1 MNPWQGKLL
10 DWYRQAHRPLP
21 WRQTRDPYAIL
32 LSEILLQ
39 QTRVDQALPYYQRFL
54 ARFPTLNHLALAPL
68 EEVLLLWQGLGYY
81 TRARNLHRLAQQLG
95 DRPLPTS
102 YTQLLR
108 LPGLGPYTA
117 AAVASIAFGQ
127 PVAAVDGNIRRVIAR
142 VTAQSQP
149 TPSWLAQTAQDW
161 LPPQEAGDW
170 NQALMDLGA
179 TGCTPRQ
186 PRCPVCPLQT
196 LCMGQS
202 SPEVYPAPTHRSQKR
217 VELVAL
223 VLLGPQGV
231 WLEQRSSRSLGGLWG
246 VPTAPELETLLQQY
260 GLTQAQPA
268 GQVSHAFTH
277 RRLTIQ
283 VYWAAWS
290 GAGFHPDHKPLA
302 QLDRKI
308 LAQALPLAGHQG
320 IVSSAQ
326 DT

>member
-1 MNPWQGKLL
+1 MTAWQAALL
-10 DWYRQAHRPLP
+10 DWYRQVRRPLP
-21 WRQTRDPYAIL
+21 WRQTSDPYAIL
-32 LSEILLQ
+32 LSEVLLQ
-39 QTRVDQALPYYQRFL
+39 QTRVDQALPYYLRIL
-54 ARFPTLNHLALAPL
+54 ERFPTLVDLGQAPL

-81 TRARNLHRLAQQLG
+81 TRTRNLHRLAQQLG
-95 DRPLPTS
+95 DQPLPTS
-102 YTQLLR
+102 YGQLLE

-149 TPSWLAQTAQDW
+149 SPSGLAQTAQDW

-170 NQALMDLGA
+170 NQALMELGA
-179 TGCTPRQ
+179 TVCTPRQ

-196 LCMGQS
+196 ICKGQS
-202 SPEVYPAPTHRSQKR
+202 SPEVYPAPTRRSQKR

-231 WLEQRSSRSLGGLWG
+231 WLEQRQSRSLGGLWG
-246 VPTAPELETLLQQY
+246 VPTAPELKTLLQQY

-277 RRLTIQ
+277 RQLTIR
-283 VYWAAWS
+283 VYWATWS
-290 GAGFHPDHKPLA
+290 GPGFHPNHKPLA

-320 IVSSAQ
+320 VVPPAQ
-326 DT
+326 DA